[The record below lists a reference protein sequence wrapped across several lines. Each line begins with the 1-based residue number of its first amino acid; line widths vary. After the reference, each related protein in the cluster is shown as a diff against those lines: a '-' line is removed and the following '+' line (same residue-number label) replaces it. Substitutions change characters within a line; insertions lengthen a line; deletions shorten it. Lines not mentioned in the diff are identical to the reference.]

1 MPKTERKNL
10 NLIKPLDLI
19 SAYRK
24 YRREK
29 NKVNDIMN
37 LSTESRKL
45 NTLQGNFLVSSTPT
59 KKIKIAREKNKQGK
73 GNIAD

>member
-1 MPKTERKNL
+1 
-10 NLIKPLDLI
+10 
-19 SAYRK
+19 
-24 YRREK
+24 
-29 NKVNDIMN
+29 MN

-73 GNIAD
+73 GEYSRLKNLKLNDKMEHRDLFRNQL